1 MTILA
6 QLHIVFV
13 AVGAVFLAA
22 SIYLNFSRN
31 RDVPPELAGRWHLMT
46 GLMLFSLAAYI
57 GFLFLQITHHLFSL
71 ELLTSLVFLGGA
83 LFVFLV
89 IGLSIKTTRRINEAN
104 EVLEERVRERTLQLA
119 AANEKLE
126 DELEERK
133 RIEERIKASHTELNY
148 IFNASSAG
156 MRVIDTNFTV
166 IRVNRNFLQMVGLGL
181 DEVIGRKCFATFGG
195 AKCQSA
201 DCPLA
206 LISSGRQ
213 TVEYEVEKVLA
224 DQERITCSLTAA
236 PYYGHD
242 GQLIGI
248 VEDFKDITLRKKAEN
263 ELAAAFAEAQRLS
276 LALQEKNRELEEGNW
291 QLAEAHAQLKAAQS
305 QMLQR
310 EKMASVGQLAA
321 GVAHEINNPV
331 GFVTS
336 NLATLA
342 KYIDRLTEYLNLQ
355 EKAVAGDAQEE
366 ELRAARKEFKIDFIA
381 EDAKDLIKESL
392 DGTDRV
398 STIVRGLKSFSR
410 VDEAQRQAA
419 DINECLEATLNI
431 VWNELKY
438 KAVVTKEYGNI
449 PRTHC
454 NPQQLNQVFM
464 NFLVN
469 AAQAIDK
476 QGEIRISTS
485 HADNLI
491 LVSIADTGCGIAP
504 ENLSRIFEPF
514 FTTKEIGKG
523 TGLGLSISYDII
535 KQHGGDIE
543 VASEPGR
550 GTIFTVKIPVVAE
563 G

>member
-13 AVGAVFLAA
+13 AAGAVFLAA
-22 SIYLNFSRN
+22 SIYLNFKKN
-31 RDVPPELAGRWHLMT
+31 RDVPRELAGRWHLLT

-104 EVLEERVRERTLQLA
+104 EVLEERVRERTEQLA

-133 RIEERIKASHTELNY
+133 RIEERIKASHAELNY

-195 AKCQSA
+195 SKCQSP

-213 TVEYEVEKVLA
+213 MVEYEVEKILT

-236 PYYGHD
+236 PYYGPD
-242 GQLIGI
+242 GQLLGI
-248 VEDFKDITLRKKAEN
+248 VEDFKDITLRKKAMQ
-263 ELAAAFAEAQRLS
+263 ELREAYAEAQRLS
-276 LALQEKNRELEEGNW
+276 LELQEKNRELEEGNW
-291 QLAEAHAQLKAAQS
+291 QLAEAHARLQAAQS

-342 KYIDRLTEYLNLQ
+342 RYIDRLTEFIARQ
-355 EKAVAGDAQEE
+355 DRAVGSDQRE
-366 ELRAARKEFKIDFIA
+366 ELQAARKELKIDYIS
-381 EDAKDLIKESL
+381 EDARDLIRESL

-398 STIVRGLKSFSR
+398 SAIVRGLKSFSR
-410 VDEAQRQAA
+410 VDEARLQAA

-438 KAVVTKEYGNI
+438 KASVTKEYGDL
-449 PRTHC
+449 PRTVC

-476 QGEIRISTS
+476 QGEIRISTRQTG
-485 HADNLI
+485 NMI
-491 LVSIADTGCGIAP
+491 LVSFADTGCGIAP

-535 KQHGGDIE
+535 KKHGGDIE
-543 VASEPGR
+543 VESEPGC
-550 GTIFTVKIPVVAE
+550 GTTFTVKIPVVAA
-563 G
+563 

>member
-1 MTILA
+1 MTIISL
-6 QLHIVFV
+6 LHIIFV

-22 SIYLNFSRN
+22 SIYLNFKKN
-31 RDVPPELAGRWHLMT
+31 RDVPRELAGRWHLMT
-46 GLMLFSLAAYI
+46 GLMVLSLAAYI

-83 LFVFLV
+83 FFVFLV

-119 AANEKLE
+119 ATNEKLE
-126 DELEERK
+126 VELAERK
-133 RIEERIKASHTELNY
+133 KIEERIKASHAELNY
-148 IFNASSAG
+148 IFNAASAG
-156 MRVIDTNFTV
+156 MRVIDTNFDV
-166 IRVNRNFLQMVGLGL
+166 VRVNRNFLQMAGLSPE
-181 DEVIGRKCFATFGG
+181 EVIGKKCFETFGG

-213 TVEYEVEKVLA
+213 TVEYEVEKILA

-236 PYYGHD
+236 PFYGPD
-242 GQLIGI
+242 GRLIGI
-248 VEDFKDITLRKKAEN
+248 VEDFKDITLRKKARKE
-263 ELAAAFAEAQRLS
+263 
-276 LALQEKNRELEEGNW
+276 
-291 QLAEAHAQLKAAQS
+291 LAEAYADLKATQS

-331 GFVTS
+331 GFVSS
-336 NLATLA
+336 NLTTLA
-342 KYIDRLTEYLNLQ
+342 KYIDRLTGFIHLQ
-355 EKAVAGDAQEE
+355 DKAVNSDLRQE
-366 ELRAARKEFKIDFIA
+366 LQGARKELKIDYIA
-381 EDAKDLIKESL
+381 EDAKDLIRESL
-392 DGTDRV
+392 EGTDRV

-438 KAVVTKEYGNI
+438 KAAVTKEYGDI
-449 PRTHC
+449 PRTIC

-469 AAQAIDK
+469 AAQAIAK
-476 QGEIRISTS
+476 QGEIRIRTS
-485 HADNLI
+485 HENNWI
-491 LVSIADTGCGIAP
+491 LVSIADTGCGIAA
-504 ENLSRIFEPF
+504 ENLPRIFEPF

-535 KQHGGDIE
+535 KKHGGDIA

-550 GTIFTVKIPVVAE
+550 GTTFTVKIPVVTE
-563 G
+563 GKEAGTASARGQ

>member
-1 MTILA
+1 MTSLVYIL
-6 QLHIVFV
+6 FV
-13 AVGAVFLAA
+13 AVGAFFLAA
-22 SIYLNFSRN
+22 SIFLSFSRN
-31 RDVPPELAGRWHLMT
+31 RTIPRDLAGRWRLMT
-46 GLMLFSLAAYI
+46 CLMLFFLAGYC
-57 GFLFLQITHHLFSL
+57 GYLYLELSGHPFPL
-71 ELLTSLVFLGGA
+71 ELLTSLIFLGGA
-83 LFVFLV
+83 VFVYLV
-89 IGLSIKTTRRINEAN
+89 IGLSMETIRRINEAK
-104 EVLEERVRERTLQLA
+104 EVLEERVRERTGQLA
-119 AANEKLE
+119 ASNEKLGE
-126 DELEERK
+126 ELEQRK
-133 RIEERIKASHTELNY
+133 AIEERLQASH
-148 IFNASSAG
+148 
-156 MRVIDTNFTV
+156 
-166 IRVNRNFLQMVGLGL
+166 
-181 DEVIGRKCFATFGG
+181 
-195 AKCQSA
+195 
-201 DCPLA
+201 
-206 LISSGRQ
+206 
-213 TVEYEVEKVLA
+213 VE
-224 DQERITCSLTAA
+224 
-236 PYYGHD
+236 
-242 GQLIGI
+242 
-248 VEDFKDITLRKKAEN
+248 
-263 ELAAAFAEAQRLS
+263 
-276 LALQEKNRELEEGNW
+276 
-291 QLAEAHAQLKAAQS
+291 LKAAQS

-321 GVAHEINNPV
+321 GMAHEINNPV
-331 GFVTS
+331 GFVNS

-342 KYIDRLTEYLNLQ
+342 RYIDRLTEYIEILQ
-355 EKAVAGDAQEE
+355 QEAGSVASEKLQT
-366 ELRAARKEFKIDFIA
+366 ARKELKIGYIA

-398 STIVRGLKSFSR
+398 SAIVRGLKSFSR

-438 KAVVTKEYGNI
+438 KASLTKEYGDL
-449 PRTHC
+449 PLTLC

-464 NFLVN
+464 NLLVN

-504 ENLSRIFEPF
+504 ENLSHIFEPF